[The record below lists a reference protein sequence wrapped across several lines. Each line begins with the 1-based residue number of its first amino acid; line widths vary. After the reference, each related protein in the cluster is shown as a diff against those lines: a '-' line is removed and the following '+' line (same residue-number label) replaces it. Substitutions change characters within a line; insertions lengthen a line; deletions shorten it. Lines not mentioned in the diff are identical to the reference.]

1 MKDHESKPVKLDSLC
16 KSWSQVHTVDQT
28 VHPPTSIAL
37 LASVCLSAAGID
49 DSGVPGSFSCT
60 AFCNAASP

>member
-37 LASVCLSAAGID
+37 LASVCLSAAGPLLGNI
-49 DSGVPGSFSCT
+49 GTLRYRG
-60 AFCNAASP
+60 